1 MTIQSLLQS
10 GWRFAVLFAMLASV
24 AIAQDK
30 QDDAKPKAAV
40 PPPKITISKETT
52 HFTEPLRPDGFVDY
66 LAAVNRHFSKDITA
80 ENNACVLLYQA
91 MGPRPEGARQPDRFF
106 QLMGVEPL
114 PDEGKYFQSLRRW
127 LENRP
132 KVKGEDHVIDNVVLE
147 REGQTAERP
156 WKADEFP
163 LIAAWL
169 KDNEGPLQTVMAATE
184 RPRYFS
190 PLVTSDA
197 KPDASMIEVLLPGV
211 QKSRELARALGS
223 RAMWELAEGSQVD
236 AWRDLM
242 TMHRLGR
249 LVGQGP
255 TLIEY
260 LVGVAIESLAIN
272 GELRFLSETKPSA
285 KMLAMYRKQLDRLP
299 ARSVVAD
306 KIDTGERSF
315 FLDIAHRMARGQM
328 GLKEIADGGGDNSLF
343 EKLAEGAI
351 FQTVDWDQLLK
362 SANKWYDRIA
372 EVSRKPDYLERS
384 AAIKKFDQDLKEV
397 VAKSRGP
404 GALLSLLGGKPAITQ
419 TMSDVLISLL
429 LPAVT
434 NVLAAEGRV
443 TMRMQSLELAFALA
457 AWRSEHDSYPE
468 SLDALA
474 PKYIAAVPKD
484 LFNGQPLKYE
494 RTADGY
500 RFYSVGQNEKDDEG
514 RSFDDNPRGDD
525 LVVRMP
531 VPPPKA
537 Q

>member
-1 MTIQSLLQS
+1 MSLRIACTVCWLVILNSALS
-10 GWRFAVLFAMLASV
+10 GECP
-24 AIAQDK
+24 AQEKKDEP
-30 QDDAKPKAAV
+30 AKPKAAV

-52 HFTEPLRPDGFVDY
+52 WFSEPLRPDGFVDY

-91 MGPRPEGARQPDRFF
+91 MGPRPEGNRQPDRFF

-114 PDEGKYFQSLRRW
+114 PDEGKYFQGLGKW
-127 LENRP
+127 LDGRP
-132 KVKGEDHVIDNVVLE
+132 DAKVDVNAVYDMQSKSS
-147 REGQTAERP
+147 ERP
-156 WKADEFP
+156 WKTDEFP

-169 KDNEGPLQTVMAATE
+169 KDNERPLQTVAAATE

-197 KPDASMIEVLLPGV
+197 KPDASLIEVLLPGV
-211 QKSRELARALGS
+211 QKSRELARALAS

-260 LVGVAIESLAIN
+260 LVGVAIESMAIN
-272 GELRFLSETKPSA
+272 GEMRFLSETKPSA
-285 KMLAMYRKQLDRLP
+285 KLLATYRKQLDRLP
-299 ARSVVAD
+299 ARAAVAK
-306 KIDTGERSF
+306 KIETGERSM
-315 FLDIAHRMARGQM
+315 FLDVAHRMARGQM
-328 GLKEIADGGGDNSLF
+328 GLQEIADGGENSLL

-384 AAIKKFDQDLKEV
+384 AAIKKFDQELKQV
-397 VAKSRGP
+397 VAKNRGP
-404 GALLSLLGGKPAITQ
+404 GAFLALLGGKPAITQ

-434 NVLAAEGRV
+434 QVLGAEGRV
-443 TMRMQSLELAFALA
+443 IMRMQSLELAFALA

-474 PKYIAAVPKD
+474 PKYIATIPNDV
-484 LFNGQPLKYE
+484 FNGQPLKYE
-494 RTADGY
+494 RAADGY
-500 RFYSVGQNEKDDEG
+500 RFYSVGQNEQDDGG

-531 VPPPKA
+531 VPQPANAK
-537 Q
+537 

>member
-1 MTIQSLLQS
+1 MTITSLHRSL
-10 GWRFAVLFAMLASV
+10 GLAATLGVVLSSWCLA
-24 AIAQDK
+24 QNDK
-30 QDDAKPKAAV
+30 AESAKPKAAV

-52 HFTEPLRPDGFVDY
+52 RFTEPLRPDGFVDY
-66 LAAVNRHFSKDITA
+66 HAAVNRYFSKDVTA

-91 MGPRPEGARQPDRFF
+91 MGPRPEGGNRQPDRFF
-106 QLMGVEPL
+106 QLMGIEPL
-114 PDEGKYFQSLRRW
+114 PDEGKYFQSLGKW
-127 LENRP
+127 LETQP
-132 KVKGEDHVIDNVVLE
+132 GAKVDVNAAYDMQSKSG
-147 REGQTAERP
+147 ERP
-156 WKADEFP
+156 WKSDEFP

-169 KDNEGPLQTVMAATE
+169 KEHEGPLQTVAAATE

-197 KPDASMIEVLLPGV
+197 NPDASLIEVLLPGV
-211 QKSRELARALGS
+211 QKSRELARALAS

-242 TMHRLGR
+242 MIHRLGR

-260 LVGVAIESLAIN
+260 LVGVAIESMAIN

-299 ARSVVAD
+299 SRAAVAD
-306 KIDTGERSF
+306 KIDTGERSM
-315 FLDIAHRMARGQM
+315 FLDVAHRMARGQM
-328 GLKEIADGGGDNSLF
+328 GLQEIANGGGDNSLL

-351 FQTVDWDQLLK
+351 FQTVDWDVLLK
-362 SANKWYDRIA
+362 SSNKWYDRIA
-372 EVSRKPDYLERS
+372 DVSRKPDYLERS
-384 AAIKKFDQDLKEV
+384 VAIKKFDQDLKEV

-404 GALLSLLGGKPAITQ
+404 GALLALLGGKPALTQ

-434 NVLAAEGRV
+434 QVLSAEGRV
-443 TMRMQSLELAFALA
+443 QMRMQSLELAFALA
-457 AWRSEHDSYPE
+457 AWHSEHDSYPE
-468 SLDALA
+468 SLDALS
-474 PKYIAAVPKD
+474 PKYIATVPKD

-500 RFYSVGQNEKDDEG
+500 RFYSIGQNEKDDEG
-514 RSFDDNPRGDD
+514 RSFDEGADD

-531 VPPPKA
+531 VK
-537 Q
+537 

>member
-1 MTIQSLLQS
+1 MLTAHWQQRLSLLTVIGLTLS
-10 GWRFAVLFAMLASV
+10 GWCL
-24 AIAQDK
+24 AQDK
-30 QDDAKPKAAV
+30 EGEPAKSKAAV

-52 HFTEPLRPDGFVDY
+52 RFTEPLRPDGFVDY
-66 LAAVNRHFSKDITA
+66 LAAVNRNFSQDITA

-91 MGPRPEGARQPDRFF
+91 MGPRPEGGNRQPDRFF

-114 PDEGKYFQSLRRW
+114 PDEGQYFQSLGNW
-127 LENRP
+127 IEGRP
-132 KVKGEDHVIDNVVLE
+132 NVKVDVNAIYDMQSKSS
-147 REGQTAERP
+147 ERP
-156 WKADEFP
+156 WKMGDFP
-163 LIAAWL
+163 LIAVWL
-169 KDNEGPLQTVMAATE
+169 KDNEAALQTVTAATE
-184 RPRYFS
+184 RTRYFS

-197 KPDASMIEVLLPGV
+197 KPDASLIEVLLPGV
-211 QKSRELARALGS
+211 QKSRELARALAS

-260 LVGVAIESLAIN
+260 LVGVAIESMAIN

-299 ARSVVAD
+299 ARAIVAD
-306 KIDTGERSF
+306 KIDTGERSM
-315 FLDIAHRMARGQM
+315 FLDVAHRMARGQM
-328 GLKEIADGGGDNSLF
+328 GLQEIANGGDNNSLI

-351 FQTVDWDQLLK
+351 FQTVDWDVLLK
-362 SANKWYDRIA
+362 SANKWYDRIS

-384 AAIKKFDQDLKEV
+384 AAIKKFEQDLKEV

-404 GALLSLLGGKPAITQ
+404 GALLALLGGKPAITQ

-443 TMRMQSLELAFALA
+443 IMRMQSLELAFALA

-474 PKYIAAVPKD
+474 PKYLAKVPND

-500 RFYSVGQNEKDDEG
+500 RFYSIGQNEKDEDG

-525 LVVRMP
+525 LVVKMP
-531 VPPPKA
+531 R
-537 Q
+537 

>member
-1 MTIQSLLQS
+1 MTITS
-10 GWRFAVLFAMLASV
+10 GRFSVGFV
-24 AIAQDK
+24 AIIGVVLSSWCLAQNDK
-30 QDDAKPKAAV
+30 ADPAKPKAAV

-52 HFTEPLRPDGFVDY
+52 RFTEPLRPDGFVDY
-66 LAAVNRHFSKDITA
+66 LEAVNRHFSKEITA

-91 MGPRPEGARQPDRFF
+91 MGPRPEGGNRQPDRFF
-106 QLMGVEPL
+106 QKMGIEPL
-114 PDEGKYFQSLRRW
+114 PDEGKYFQSLGKW
-127 LENRP
+127 VEGRP
-132 KVKGEDHVIDNVVLE
+132 DVKVDVNAVYDMQSKSG
-147 REGQTAERP
+147 ERP
-156 WKADEFP
+156 WKSDEFP

-169 KDNEGPLQTVMAATE
+169 KDNEVVLQTVAAATE

-197 KPDASMIEVLLPGV
+197 KPDGSLIEVLLPGV
-211 QKSRELARALGS
+211 QKSRELARALAS

-260 LVGVAIESLAIN
+260 LVGVAIESMAIN

-285 KMLAMYRKQLDRLP
+285 KMLALYRKQLDRLP
-299 ARSVVAD
+299 SRALVAD
-306 KIDTGERSF
+306 KLDVGERSV
-315 FLDIAHRMARGQM
+315 FLDCAHRMARGQM
-328 GLKEIADGGGDNSLF
+328 NLKEITDGGENNSLI
-343 EKLAEGAI
+343 EKLAEGLLV
-351 FQTVDWDQLLK
+351 QTVDWDEILK
-362 SANKWYDRIA
+362 SANKWYDRLA

-384 AAIKKFDQDLKEV
+384 ADIKKFDQDLKEI
-397 VAKSRGP
+397 VAKRRGP
-404 GALLSLLGGKPAITQ
+404 MALLALLGGKPAITQ

-434 NVLAAEGRV
+434 QVLAAEGRV
-443 TMRMQSLELAFALA
+443 TVRMQSLDLAFALA
-457 AWRSEHDSYPE
+457 GWRSEHDSYPE
-468 SLDALA
+468 SLDALV
-474 PKYIAAVPKD
+474 PKYIAVVPKD

-500 RFYSVGQNEKDDEG
+500 RFYSVGQNEKDEEG

-531 VPPPKA
+531 VPAPKEA
-537 Q
+537 K

>member
-1 MTIQSLLQS
+1 MTQPGLPL
-10 GWRFAVLFAMLASV
+10 WRLIAVLFVSLPCLAF
-24 AIAQDK
+24 AQNEK
-30 QDDAKPKAAV
+30 AEPAKPKVAV
-40 PPPKITISKETT
+40 PAPKITICKETT

-91 MGPRPEGARQPDRFF
+91 IGPSPNGTRQPDRFF

-114 PDEGKYFQSLRRW
+114 PQDGKYFQPLGHWLR
-127 LENRP
+127 NRP
-132 KVKGEDHVIDNVVLE
+132 NQMPEDNTAVVEMQNVAT
-147 REGQTAERP
+147 QRP
-156 WKADEFP
+156 WKGDEFP
-163 LIAAWL
+163 SITAWL
-169 KDNEGPLQTVMAATE
+169 RDNESALLTVAAATE

-190 PLVTSDA
+190 PLVLNEA
-197 KPDASMIEVLLPGV
+197 FPDGGLISVLLPGV
-211 QKSRELARALGS
+211 QASRELARAIMA
-223 RAMWELAEGSQVD
+223 RAMRELAEGSQVD
-236 AWRDLM
+236 AWKDLM

-255 TLIEY
+255 TLLEY
-260 LVGVAIESLAIN
+260 LVGVAIESMAIN

-299 ARSVVAD
+299 RRALVAD
-306 KIDTGERSF
+306 KLDVGERSM
-315 FLDIAHRMARGQM
+315 FLDAAHRLAG
-328 GLKEIADGGGDNSLF
+328 GKTTLKEISGADNDSLM
-343 EKLAEGAI
+343 EKLAEGVI

-384 AAIKKFDQDLKEV
+384 TALKKFDQDLKEV

-404 GALLSLLGGKPAITQ
+404 GALLALLGGKPAITQ

-434 NVLAAEGRV
+434 NVLSAEGRV
-443 TMRMQSLELAFALA
+443 IMRMHSLDLAFALA
-457 AWRSEHDSYPE
+457 AWRSEHDMYPE
-468 SLDALA
+468 SLDLLA
-474 PKYIAAVPKD
+474 PKYIAKVPND

-494 RTADGY
+494 RTAEGY
-500 RFYSVGQNEKDDEG
+500 RFYSVGQNEKDEEG

-531 VPPPKA
+531 LPPPGKA
-537 Q
+537 N

>member
-1 MTIQSLLQS
+1 MTITSGRFSL
-10 GWRFAVLFAMLASV
+10 GFAAIIGVVLSSWCLA
-24 AIAQDK
+24 QNDK
-30 QDDAKPKAAV
+30 AEPAKPKAAV

-52 HFTEPLRPDGFVDY
+52 RFTEPLRPDGFVDY
-66 LAAVNRHFSKDITA
+66 FEAVNRHFSKDVTA
-80 ENNACVLLYQA
+80 ENNVCVLLYQA
-91 MGPRPEGARQPDRFF
+91 MGPRPEGTRMPDRFF
-106 QLMGVEPL
+106 KGLGIEPL
-114 PDEGKYFQSLRRW
+114 PDEGKYFQTLGKW
-127 LENRP
+127 IEGRP
-132 KVKGEDHVIDNVVLE
+132 DVKVDANAVYDMQSKSG
-147 REGQTAERP
+147 ERP
-156 WKADEFP
+156 WKSDEFP

-169 KDNEGPLQTVMAATE
+169 KDNEAALQTVAAATE
-184 RPRYFS
+184 RPRYYS

-197 KPDASMIEVLLPGV
+197 KPDGSLIEVLLPGI
-211 QKSRELARALGS
+211 QKSRELARAFTS

-249 LVGQGP
+249 LIGQGP

-260 LVGVAIESLAIN
+260 LVGVAIESIAIN
-272 GELRFLSETKPSA
+272 AELRFLSETKPSA
-285 KMLAMYRKQLDRLP
+285 KMLALYRKQLDRLP
-299 ARSVVAD
+299 SRALVAD
-306 KIDTGERSF
+306 KIDVGERSC
-315 FLDIAHRMARGQM
+315 FLDCAHRMARGQM
-328 GLKEIADGGGDNSLF
+328 GLKEIAGVGGDNSLI

-351 FQTVDWDQLLK
+351 FQTVDWDELLK

-372 EVSRKPDYLERS
+372 DVSRKPDYLERS

-404 GALLSLLGGKPAITQ
+404 GALLALFGGKPAITQ

-434 NVLAAEGRV
+434 NVLSAEGRV
-443 TMRMQSLELAFALA
+443 TVRMQSLDLVFALA

-468 SLDALA
+468 SLDSLA
-474 PKYIAAVPKD
+474 PKYLAKVPND

-494 RTADGY
+494 RAADGY
-500 RFYSVGQNEKDDEG
+500 RFYSVGQNEKDEEG

-531 VPPPKA
+531 VPVAKEA
-537 Q
+537 K